1 MKEEQEQEQNNDA
14 EDEEENEETNTGMSE
29 EDAAIR
35 IEAHMRGKQD
45 REKVRLMKEEKQ
57 KQKEDTERIHGFGIN
72 EIQPGEIYYV
82 PIHAAPQC
90 TIHVRPKADDKPDG
104 TPADQE
110 DNVSWSYLS
119 NLFEEGK

>member
-1 MKEEQEQEQNNDA
+1 MNGYGGAMSESDSSIMAPTPSDVMLYTLNKNTNIKNKSEKKEKEE
-14 EDEEENEETNTGMSE
+14 
-29 EDAAIR
+29 
-35 IEAHMRGKQD
+35 
-45 REKVRLMKEEKQ
+45 KEEKQ

-119 NLFEEGK
+119 NLYEEGK